1 MRKVSNVFKYVVLT
15 GVTLIF
21 IFPLIWVFYNS
32 FKTNSELFENPWAL
46 PGSIN
51 FENYIYAWKQ
61 ANIGQYFMNS
71 IIVCVSAL
79 FLCLLLST
87 TAAFALTRLKWKL
100 SNTAMMVF
108 LVGMMIPIHSTLI
121 PLFLM
126 FSKAGIICL

>member
-87 TAAFALTRLKWKL
+87 TAAICAYQ
-100 SNTAMMVF
+100 AEMEIVQYCHD
-108 LVGMMIPIHSTLI
+108 G
-121 PLFLM
+121 LFSWDDDTDTIL
-126 FSKAGIICL
+126 L